1 MGESPPLEERKG
13 KTMSKKNTAV
23 WKSLVNQEM
32 IDGAELS
39 DSEIAQLIQDLDD
52 AVAQVCEEYGV
63 R

>member
-1 MGESPPLEERKG
+1 VA
-13 KTMSKKNTAV
+13 KNTAV

-32 IDGAELS
+32 IDSAELS

-52 AVAQVCEEYGV
+52 AVVQVCEEYGV

>member
-1 MGESPPLEERKG
+1 MKKG
-13 KTMSKKNTAV
+13 KKMSKKNTAV

-52 AVAQVCEEYGV
+52 SVAQICEEYGV